1 MADYKV
7 KKKTTIY
14 NENYPYSPSESSSV
28 IKLSEQD
35 YSYLIL
41 DDMVDVWIHDPN
53 VPEHISGGGEYY
65 PGVNGYSVT
74 ISRWPMSSFFIVS
87 SSQDLGAEMI
97 GTSRLTIT
105 VSPDEA
111 PDGYTKFVR
120 QSRVNGYVDISDKEI
135 MQNMEG

>member
-7 KKKTTIY
+7 KKKTTTY
-14 NENYPYSPSESSSV
+14 NENYPYSPSASSSV
-28 IKLSEQD
+28 IRLSKQD
-35 YSYLIL
+35 YSYLIQNGI
-41 DDMVDVWIHDPN
+41 VDVWIHDPN
-53 VPEHISGGGEYY
+53 VPERILGRGEYY
-65 PGVNGYSVT
+65 PAVEGYSVT

-97 GTSRLTIT
+97 GTGRLTIT

-120 QSRVNGYVDISDKEI
+120 QSRVEGYVDISDKEFWDTPV
-135 MQNMEG
+135 